1 MGAIFL
7 YLSTEATRKITA
19 VLIFG
24 RDTDASTHLFLKNAV
39 GFLMTISSTTLILN
53 VILNVAVPA
62 SSAMVCGCLSRDES
76 ESRKNYWCFLSLPNF
91 PRGLPT
97 QELAWRARGLA
108 LQHRSAAPGTEN
120 PAVALPLLMPGSPLI
135 QNWFIG
141 FMWELLFHGSHLVFI
156 RKNNNDNTGS
166 QGLQMQLF
174 SFISFFPA
182 GSVPQAS
189 LLELQFS
196 VLGICEMVIC
206 FCKWSRVSVL
216 NYDSVKQ
223 I

>member
-1 MGAIFL
+1 
-7 YLSTEATRKITA
+7 
-19 VLIFG
+19 
-24 RDTDASTHLFLKNAV
+24 
-39 GFLMTISSTTLILN
+39 
-53 VILNVAVPA
+53 
-62 SSAMVCGCLSRDES
+62 
-76 ESRKNYWCFLSLPNF
+76 
-91 PRGLPT
+91 
-97 QELAWRARGLA
+97 
-108 LQHRSAAPGTEN
+108 
-120 PAVALPLLMPGSPLI
+120 MPGSPFI
-135 QNWFIG
+135 QSWFIG

-223 I
+223 IEFSALK